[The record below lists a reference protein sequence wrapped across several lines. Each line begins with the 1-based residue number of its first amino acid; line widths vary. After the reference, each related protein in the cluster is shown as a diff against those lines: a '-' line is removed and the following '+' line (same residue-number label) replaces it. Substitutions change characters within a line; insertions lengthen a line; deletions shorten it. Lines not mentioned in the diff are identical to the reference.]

1 VCPLLFPENSNHQMH
16 EISQITSL
24 LKTGCPGV
32 WVGGIF
38 ATPISSEI
46 EDKHS
51 KIALHS
57 LRECTLFF
65 VHCARQA
72 LRQNKGS
79 IGLPSGEGFYTSIR
93 ELACECLF
101 KTAPAFAQRIPPL
114 VPRPFLC

>member
-1 VCPLLFPENSNHQMH
+1 MCPLLFPENSNHQMH
-16 EISQITSL
+16 EISRITSL
-24 LKTGCPGV
+24 LKTGWPGDR
-32 WVGGIF
+32 VGGIF
-38 ATPISSEI
+38 ATPISNQL

-51 KIALHS
+51 KIPLHS

-72 LRQNKGS
+72 LRKNRGS

-101 KTAPAFAQRIPPL
+101 KTTSAFAQRIPPL
-114 VPRPFLC
+114 APRPFLC